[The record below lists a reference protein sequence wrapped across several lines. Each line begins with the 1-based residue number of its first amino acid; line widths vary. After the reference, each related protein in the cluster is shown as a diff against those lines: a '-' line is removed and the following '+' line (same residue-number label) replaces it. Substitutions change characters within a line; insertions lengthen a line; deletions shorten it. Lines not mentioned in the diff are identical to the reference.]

1 MYPDDVFR
9 NELAA
14 VTQNLTRWAEPLK
27 DAANIEIRDASG
39 YWRISAR
46 PKTPGACPM
55 TLVLRNDQKFDLSLS
70 TERFEDRAIDDFALF
85 GAIAQAVAAGHVELV
100 RSSCALTGG
109 LKSIETRVTFSD
121 GVVWS
126 HVRKTGPLARAK
138 TGSPDVQD
146 AEDFLPYLR

>member
-1 MYPDDVFR
+1 M
-9 NELAA
+9 LKC
-14 VTQNLTRWAEPLK
+14 LTLWQPHA
-27 DAANIEIRDASG
+27 
-39 YWRISAR
+39 
-46 PKTPGACPM
+46 TF
-55 TLVLRNDQKFDLSLS
+55 V
-70 TERFEDRAIDDFALF
+70 AL
-85 GAIAQAVAAGHVELV
+85 
-100 RSSCALTGG
+100 G